1 MRHLCGKLRS
11 RRGETLVELLVAFA
25 LLLLFVATFGG
36 ALRAAQGMQSRAET
50 SREAAWR
57 LIEPLRPVGAP
68 CPGAADDGVRRYEFC
83 GEDGQPAFTLELPC
97 EAVTVSDGEE
107 THTFRR
113 FAAPAD
119 AGQADP

>member
-1 MRHLCGKLRS
+1 MRRLCGKLRS
-11 RRGETLVELLVAFA
+11 RRGETLVE
-25 LLLLFVATFGG
+25 
-36 ALRAAQGMQSRAET
+36 MQSRAET

-97 EAVTVSDGEE
+97 ETVTVTDGEE